1 MFMVD
6 KTADGFG
13 EDAVLGSI
21 TRFQK
26 VTQILL

>member
-6 KTADGFG
+6 KTADSFG

-21 TRFQK
+21 IRFQK
-26 VTQILL
+26 VNQMLL